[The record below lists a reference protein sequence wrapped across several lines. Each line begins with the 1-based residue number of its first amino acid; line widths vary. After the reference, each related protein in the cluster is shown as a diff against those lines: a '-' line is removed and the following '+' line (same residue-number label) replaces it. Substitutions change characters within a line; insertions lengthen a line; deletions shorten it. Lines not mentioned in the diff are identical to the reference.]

1 LSNFLSV
8 LFGVESKAIKRRG
21 GQKMTTATA
30 TAMRTPAHKSRSKK
44 IDLSALSDKQLN
56 DLPEDVFIASL
67 SAWGQR
73 FLKAAEPFKGKLKDV
88 K

>member
-1 LSNFLSV
+1 LNNFISV
-8 LFGVESKAIKRRG
+8 LFGVESEVRERRG

-30 TAMRTPAHKSRSKK
+30 MRTPARKSRTKK

-56 DLPEDVFIASL
+56 ELPEAVFIASL

-73 FLKAAEPFKGKLKDV
+73 FLKAAEPFKGKLKEV